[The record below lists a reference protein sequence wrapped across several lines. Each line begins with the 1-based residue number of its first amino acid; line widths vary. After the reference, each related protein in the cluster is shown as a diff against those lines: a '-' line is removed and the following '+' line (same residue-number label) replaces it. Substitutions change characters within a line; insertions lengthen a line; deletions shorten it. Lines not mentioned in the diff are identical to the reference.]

1 MTREHKLALILGFS
15 VLLVVGLLVGDH
27 FSKARKPVGA
37 AGGDPAVA
45 SAQPGTVSP
54 GRINDPLSLT
64 SAPTPP
70 TNPAMPPST
79 SGLGGAAAGT
89 LAISDANGATM
100 VEPII
105 MGTPGAARPAHMAG
119 TDNPLGGGVSPGP
132 GSSSN
137 PSLDDLRRQLE
148 RLSQNPGGPATG
160 PGSATVAGVPPAA
173 VTPPPAAHPS
183 APLLP
188 VSLGKERLHPV
199 EEGETLYAIA
209 KKEYG
214 DGNLWKELAKYNA
227 SRVKGESVRA
237 GVTLKIPPKDVLL
250 GKAVLAGSTSGGV
263 RVDDV
268 LRTPSAPT
276 GSTLGSPMAQLS
288 TTGGGAASGE
298 AKTYTVKAGDTL
310 GAIAKATLGSAKRW
324 EEILAVNSDKLES
337 PEELKIGMVLRLPAK

>member
-54 GRINDPLSLT
+54 GRINDPMNLT
-64 SAPTPP
+64 SAP
-70 TNPAMPPST
+70 MPPAT
-79 SGLGGAAAGT
+79 SGLGRPAAGT
-89 LAISDANGATM
+89 LAISDGNGATTI
-100 VEPII
+100 EPII
-105 MGTPGAARPAHMAG
+105 MGTPGGARPTHLAG
-119 TDNPLGGGVSPGP
+119 ADNPLGGGVSPGTA
-132 GSSSN
+132 GATN
-137 PSLDDLRRQLE
+137 PTLDDLRRQLE
-148 RLSQNPGGPATG
+148 RLSNNQSGGAPAGT
-160 PGSATVAGVPPAA
+160 TIAGTTPTT
-173 VTPPPAAHPS
+173 VTPPPAAQPS

-214 DGNLWKELAKYNA
+214 DGNLWKDLAKYNA

-250 GKAVLAGSTSGGV
+250 GKAVLAGSAQGNV

-268 LRTPSAPT
+268 LRTPSTPT
-276 GSTLGSPMAQLS
+276 GNTLGSPMMQLS
-288 TTGGGAASGE
+288 PTGGDAPAT
-298 AKTYTVKAGDTL
+298 APKTYTVKAGDTL

-324 EEILAVNSDKLES
+324 EEILSANSDQLES
-337 PEELKIGMVLRLPAK
+337 PEELKIGMVLKLPAR